1 MQNLLRN
8 HKNKLYF
15 AFFHQVGFK
24 LKIHFEI
31 KDVKYLEIS
40 IYLYE
45 KLIRQHIPDAESF
58 FYQVWFIKIY
68 ILIKRHK
75 IFKKIDSF

>member
-1 MQNLLRN
+1 MG
-8 HKNKLYF
+8 
-15 AFFHQVGFK
+15 VK

-45 KLIRQHIPDAESF
+45 KLIRQHIKYF
-58 FYQVWFIKIY
+58 FTTFVRFKYPIKNQ
-68 ILIKRHK
+68 IKRVYVPFKAISLKTFDNK
-75 IFKKIDSF
+75 IVISSLSIELA